1 MIVVV
6 GNIKRLINDIIDMKQ
21 ETVFKKQNL
30 IMTNSKI
37 ASFYEHFIDTESSL
51 VARIA
56 NEI

>member
-1 MIVVV
+1 
-6 GNIKRLINDIIDMKQ
+6 MKQ